1 MLWFLSNVKNLTGHV
16 LLWYYLEVFVK
27 TNEENAGMENAEKTV
42 TEKNIDKDMILT
54 TNEVANVIGESYKTV
69 AKVLNALATEG
80 KIGVTEK
87 LVNNRALK
95 GFILD
100 IADLQTIKDRFLKNK
115 HLESRENAQ
124 NIQMVSNRIGASKN
138 ANLENDT
145 SDTPNVKFYEVVK
158 ENAELTKELDKLK
171 SEMQTKINENVRLD
185 ADLSMAR
192 SELKY
197 ITDKSSSMEAAFSE
211 KKLEVERLNKV
222 IHNKNIALIVL
233 GAVLLIIVTIAGTI
247 MLIR

>member
-1 MLWFLSNVKNLTGHV
+1 
-16 LLWYYLEVFVK
+16 
-27 TNEENAGMENAEKTV
+27 MENAEKTV

-115 HLESRENAQ
+115 HLL
-124 NIQMVSNRIGASKN
+124 NRDCG
-138 ANLENDT
+138 
-145 SDTPNVKFYEVVK
+145 F
-158 ENAELTKELDKLK
+158 
-171 SEMQTKINENVRLD
+171 
-185 ADLSMAR
+185 
-192 SELKY
+192 
-197 ITDKSSSMEAAFSE
+197 
-211 KKLEVERLNKV
+211 
-222 IHNKNIALIVL
+222 
-233 GAVLLIIVTIAGTI
+233 
-247 MLIR
+247 